1 MREQLGPP
9 DGEIANDPAA
19 KRLAL
24 QKMAFEVAWRI
35 LRATPINA
43 TALVSALL
51 LTTRGLALTLDQLHH
66 TLQDAL
72 DYLERKQIPMTNS
85 VLRLRTPEGVRAALD
100 AMSGGHPVTA
110 VDSGRQPVWYIAPQD
125 EHEAAF
131 YRNTTIDAF
140 LETAIVELAMA
151 HAAKAESDPVEAFWS
166 QVMRL
171 RDLLKFEFYFADS
184 ASFREHIV
192 EEMSWQ
198 ANCEQ
203 QLAEGGEAIYAML
216 RAKRPIIAGAMLR
229 PFLEAYELVADVLR
243 GTPPDIS
250 EKDLTKRA
258 LGVGRQYV
266 AQGRIRSNESVSAL
280 LFTTARQV
288 VADQK
293 LLEAAP
299 DLEERR
305 TAFLAELRAILA
317 DLATV
322 DSIGWIKFDVRE
334 LQRRKAKKAIDVIEA
349 E

>member
-9 DGEIANDPAA
+9 DGAVATDPAV

-43 TALVSALL
+43 NGLVSALL
-51 LTTRGLALTLDQLHH
+51 LTSRGLALTLDQLHH

-85 VLRLRTPEGVRAALD
+85 ALRLRTPEGVRAALD

-131 YRNTTIDAF
+131 YRNSTIDAF

-151 HAAKAESDPVEAFWS
+151 HAAKVESDPVEAFWS

-184 ASFREHIV
+184 AKFREHII

-203 QLAEGGEAIYAML
+203 QLAAGGEAIYAML

-250 EKDLTKRA
+250 EKDLTKLA

-293 LLEAAP
+293 LLEASP

-305 TAFLAELRAILA
+305 KAFLAELRSILA

-334 LQRRKAKKAIDVIEA
+334 LQRRKAKKAIEA